1 MKADKIRDLDRAE
14 LDKQLNDM
22 REQTFRLQFQ
32 MKMGQTDPL
41 KKYRQL
47 RRDRARMLTIL
58 RERELAGETAAPAPA
73 ATAKKKKGK

>member
-1 MKADKIRDLDRAE
+1 MKAEKVRDLDKAE
-14 LDKQLNDM
+14 LNKQLGEM

-47 RRDRARMLTIL
+47 RKDRARMLTIL
-58 RERELAGETAAPAPA
+58 RERELAGDTAPA
-73 ATAKKKKGK
+73 APVAAKKKKGK

>member
-1 MKADKIRDLDRAE
+1 MKADKIRDLDTAE
-14 LDKQLNDM
+14 LNKQLADM

-32 MKMGQTDPL
+32 MKMGATDPL

-58 RERELAGETAAPAPA
+58 REREIAGDPGPAPA
-73 ATAKKKKGK
+73 AAKGKKKGK